1 MDLLLNPD
9 KFFAENK
16 EMNFKFPIAVVA
28 VSGIASAISAYSVTN
43 SVLERIQIEQ
53 GLNLLPLISVLAG
66 ISAFLSVFL
75 FWIIITAILYALSA
89 IFKGKGN
96 FTTLMK
102 FLAFSYIPSIILSPV
117 YLYLSTELLKSP
129 TMENLYASIIFSGV
143 IAIWQFFYFVF
154 AVKNAREL
162 SIRKSAIVCAI
173 PIVIWFAYSI
183 HSLQSQLEVLQML
196 KTLGS

>member
-16 EMNFKFPIAVVA
+16 EMSFKFPIAVVA
-28 VSGIASAISAYSVTN
+28 VSGIVSAISAYSVTS
-43 SVLERIQIEQ
+43 SVLERIQIDQE
-53 GLNLLPLISVLAG
+53 LNLLPLISALAG

-75 FWIIITAILYALSA
+75 FWIIITVILYALSA
-89 IFKGKGN
+89 VFKGKGN

-102 FLAFSYIPSIILSPV
+102 FLAFSYIPSIILSPF
-117 YLYLSTELLKSP
+117 YLYLSTELLRSP
-129 TMENLYASIIFSGV
+129 TAENFYASIIFSGV

-162 SIRKSAIVCAI
+162 SIKNSAIVCAI